1 MHFSVGDVVYL
12 ISYPSHRMTV
22 VESRSELFMS
32 FDKALR
38 SCGS

>member
-1 MHFSVGDVVYL
+1 LSEIYRICHEQIL
-12 ISYPSHRMTV
+12 TLTAK
-22 VESRSELFMS
+22 SRSELFMS